1 MAGTMVNN
9 CEKKLLVFGVVYLLV
24 DCLQLLCI
32 FRDSDRGDWVTYEDL
47 IQQHNDLLPEDDS
60 VVKVVMEKGDLK
72 ERKIIGFN
80 GEVNMRPHM

>member
-1 MAGTMVNN
+1 M
-9 CEKKLLVFGVVYLLV
+9 
-24 DCLQLLCI
+24 
-32 FRDSDRGDWVTYEDL
+32 TYEDL

-80 GEVNMRPHM
+80 GEVIIRSQM